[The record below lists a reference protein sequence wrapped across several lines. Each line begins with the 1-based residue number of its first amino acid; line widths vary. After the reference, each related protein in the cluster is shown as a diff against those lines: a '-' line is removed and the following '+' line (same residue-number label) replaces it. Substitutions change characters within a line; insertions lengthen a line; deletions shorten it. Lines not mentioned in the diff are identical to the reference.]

1 MADNTNA
8 PSGDE
13 KASAET
19 TETGKYPADVQ
30 KAIDEANKRAE
41 KAETERKKA
50 NEEAAAQRIRLKDI
64 DEKKLADEGKLSELN
79 GNLTKE
85 REELQTKVK
94 ALEAENETAKS
105 RLSEIETARRNE
117 LLAKLP
123 EAKRETYKSVDLGL
137 LEQISKDLG
146 VVYSGNS
153 QGSER
158 GATANGHN
166 GVSKK
171 ELPLVPFAGSD
182 APSIKILADILNN

>member
-1 MADNTNA
+1 MPDPTSVDDKSSDTNA
-8 PSGDE
+8 DVN
-13 KASAET
+13 
-19 TETGKYPADVQ
+19 KYSPEAQ
-30 KAIDEANKRAE
+30 KAIQEANARAE

-50 NEEAAAQRIRLKDI
+50 NEEAAAQRIRLKEL

-79 GNLTKE
+79 SKLTKD
-85 REELQTKVK
+85 REDLQKQ
-94 ALEAENETAKS
+94 LEIETAEKE
-105 RLSEIETARRNE
+105 RYAIQVSEIETARRNE

-146 VVYSGNS
+146 VVYGGNS

-158 GATANGHN
+158 GANANGHN
-166 GVSKK
+166 GVGKK